1 MAACCCFLLFSK
13 RLDAHEAE
21 LEDTLGEAR
30 YLDPA
35 GEHVADATSSSLSG
49 VVAQKR
55 PARSQ
60 IAGRCTLGHAA
71 LVSPVSSTAA
81 QARRR
86 REIRMGKRPLLTD
99 GESSSGF
106 PTPVFA
112 DVPLPS
118 TAPSPVVPSRVLLPE
133 SSARFPMP
141 LFGDMPLPSTA
152 PSPVVSPRLLLP
164 VDYVLQTV
172 LLLDL
177 QYCLGPACSLVTSY
191 PTPSVSPLPFVEGKE
206 DLLNRRKRRVIHN
219 LQLRRVRVPLSG
231 PPFSDKCIAML
242 KALSSERSY
251 YGVPA
256 YTCEKC
262 GVLFW
267 HYNSLFAFTSMGAD
281 VDRTINSGGAPYIF
295 KMGGCAYH
303 RIGSLLPR
311 GTDPPKFAQLY
322 MVDSAD
328 EVQRRLDLF
337 GREDIVGEGGC
348 TELADPL
355 IVRELTEM
363 LDQHNHLVHQFRFA
377 RRRLQSSD
385 CPNVVIRFVGDEGGS
400 HGTRFSGPTACEV
413 AALIVGDLT
422 PEINRFDVVAETHSH
437 ELRQVSSLNPSL
449 MALQYPLLFPYGDKG
464 FHLGIKYVINR
475 SCSAGHSAPRHV
487 SVPSSSIVLDESTS
501 SSRDEVSMLEYYS
514 YYFHYRRNEP
524 NPYTCCGRLSQQII
538 VNAYSCVEASR
549 LAYHFW
555 NQEALRSET
564 YQGITDAVGE
574 GSSTGKNLGV
584 QYILHSS
591 FTGGP
596 RYMVQNYHD
605 GMAITRVH
613 GAPDLFVTFTC
624 NPKWQEISDA
634 LAMEPHQC
642 ASDRPDIVTRVFR
655 MKYNEF
661 LAAVK
666 SGELFGPIKA
676 YLYVVEFQK
685 RGLPHTHTLI
695 WLKRNTKEPSSSLI
709 DSFVSAELPDPE
721 KDPLGYVLVD
731 EFMVHGPCDDK
742 GFPVY
747 HRRDDGR
754 FVLRN
759 KGTVELTN
767 KSLFHKT
774 MLTEWFVA
782 NENHPEARDLTYLD
796 FPTGWVWNASQKV
809 WTKRRQKR
817 KIATRIG
824 RIYHV
829 HPSTGE
835 LFFLRMLLLVATG
848 ATCFEDL
855 RRYNGILH
863 SSFKAACQARGLV
876 GDDNEWFNLFE
887 EAIVW
892 ATPFQLRHLFMTVLL
907 YCEVINGDIL
917 FDRYWRSM
925 GEDISYRIST
935 SLPGYVVPDV
945 YIQDEVLKE
954 LSAMFARN
962 GSSLASFNISS
973 RSIPADGGPYNRL
986 IAEETYYDLQELSVQ
1001 GEAMRQN
1008 LNADQSLIFSQI
1020 MYSIDTDTPKVYF
1033 VSGHGGTGKTF
1044 LWNCIVTVLRSERRI
1059 VLAVASSG
1067 VASLLLPNGRTA
1079 HSRFRIPLNAN
1090 DKSQCNI
1097 SRGSTMA
1104 ALLEETSLILWDEA
1118 PMTSRY
1124 CFEALDRTLRD
1135 VLSVNDTEKSA
1146 LPFGRKTVIF
1156 GGDFRQ
1162 VLPVIEGGSRNEII
1176 DASLIASPLWRHV
1189 TVLRLK
1195 ENMRLK
1201 RPDISP
1207 SECEQLSLFAQWILD
1222 VGNGD
1227 VPGSTRDGEDSGS
1240 WTTIPE
1246 DLLLR
1251 PPSSNVDTAIQSV
1264 YESFFF
1270 NYSSADY
1277 LAQRSILCPT
1287 NTVVD
1292 EINDS
1297 IFERVP
1303 GCARR
1308 YLSSDSISKSTDHAF
1323 DAELLYPPEFL
1334 HSVTIN
1340 NFPHHELNLKVGVP
1354 VMLLRNIN
1362 QSLGLCNGFL
1372 LHSGW
1377 CNYCISATLDPS
1389 TGATVL
1395 IYVFV
1400 SGSRFSATL
1409 WLVQLLYFSYTK
1421 FFYWCFCPY
1430 TCLHAFCYLLL

>member
-1 MAACCCFLLFSK
+1 M
-13 RLDAHEAE
+13 
-21 LEDTLGEAR
+21 EAR
-30 YLDPA
+30 PLA
-35 GEHVADATSSSLSG
+35 IGGAVVGLLAIGG
-49 VVAQKR
+49 VLPLPRRA
-55 PARSQ
+55 
-60 IAGRCTLGHAA
+60 AA
-71 LVSPVSSTAA
+71 LPPVCGAVLLSCRGAAVSKGGASAAPPVR
-81 QARRR
+81 ARRR
-86 REIRMGKRPLLTD
+86 REIRMGKRPLLMD

-106 PTPVFA
+106 PTSVFG

-118 TAPSPVVPSRVLLPE
+118 TA
-133 SSARFPMP
+133 SS
-141 LFGDMPLPSTA
+141 LPSTA
-152 PSPVVSPRLLLP
+152 SSPFASSRLSLPELSARSPVSLFGHPPLPSNAPSRVVPSRLLLP
-164 VDYVLQTV
+164 VDYVVETV
-172 LLLDL
+172 LLPDL

-191 PTPSVSPLPFVEGKE
+191 PTPSVPL
-206 DLLNRRKRRVIHN
+206 N
-219 LQLRRVRVPLSG
+219 G

-262 GVLFW
+262 GALFW

-311 GTDPPKFAQLY
+311 GTDAPKFAQLY

-328 EVQRRLDLF
+328 EVQCRLDLF

-348 TELADPL
+348 FESADPL

-363 LDQHNHLVHQFRFA
+363 LDHHNHLVQHFRFA

-385 CPNVVIRFVGDEGGS
+385 CPNVVIRFFGDEGGS

-422 PEINRFDVVAETHSH
+422 PAINRFDVVAETHSH

-449 MALQYPLLFPYGDKG
+449 MALQYPLLFPYD
-464 FHLGIKYVINR
+464 
-475 SCSAGHSAPRHV
+475 
-487 SVPSSSIVLDESTS
+487 
-501 SSRDEVSMLEYYS
+501 
-514 YYFHYRRNEP
+514 
-524 NPYTCCGRLSQQII
+524 
-538 VNAYSCVEASR
+538 
-549 LAYHFW
+549 
-555 NQEALRSET
+555 
-564 YQGITDAVGE
+564 
-574 GSSTGKNLGV
+574 
-584 QYILHSS
+584 
-591 FTGGP
+591 
-596 RYMVQNYHD
+596 
-605 GMAITRVH
+605 
-613 GAPDLFVTFTC
+613 
-624 NPKWQEISDA
+624 
-634 LAMEPHQC
+634 
-642 ASDRPDIVTRVFR
+642 
-655 MKYNEF
+655 
-661 LAAVK
+661 
-666 SGELFGPIKA
+666 
-676 YLYVVEFQK
+676 LYVVEFQK

-695 WLKRNTKEPSSSLI
+695 WLKRNTKEPSSALI

-731 EFMVHGPCDDK
+731 EFMPSVERLVVHLPGMNRVIFHENQPLASLVD
-742 GFPVY
+742 
-747 HRRDDGR
+747 R
-754 FVLRN
+754 
-759 KGTVELTN
+759 
-767 KSLFHKT
+767 SLFHKT

-863 SSFKAACQARGLV
+863 NSFKAACQARGLV

-907 YCEVINGDIL
+907 YCEVINGDKL
-917 FDRYWRSM
+917 FDRYWHSM

-945 YIQDEVLKE
+945 HIQDEVLKE

-973 RSIPADGGPYNRL
+973 RPIPADGGPYNRL
-986 IAEETYYDLQELSVQ
+986 IAEETYYDLQQLSVE

-1008 LNADQSLIFSQI
+1008 LNVDQSLIFSQI

-1104 ALLEETSLILWDEA
+1104 ALLQETSLILWDEA

-1135 VLSVNDTEKSA
+1135 VLSANDSAKSA
-1146 LPFGRKTVIF
+1146 LPFGGKTVIF

-1240 WTTIPE
+1240 WITIPE
-1246 DLLLR
+1246 DLLLL
-1251 PPSSNVDTAIQSV
+1251 PPSSNMDTAIQSV

-1297 IFERVP
+1297 VFERVP

-1308 YLSSDSISKSTDHAF
+1308 YLSSDSISKSTDHVF
-1323 DAELLYPPEFL
+1323 DAELLFFAAFW
-1334 HSVTIN
+1334 SVQI
-1340 NFPHHELNLKVGVP
+1340 L
-1354 VMLLRNIN
+1354 
-1362 QSLGLCNGFL
+1362 
-1372 LHSGW
+1372 
-1377 CNYCISATLDPS
+1377 
-1389 TGATVL
+1389 
-1395 IYVFV
+1395 YV
-1400 SGSRFSATL
+1400 
-1409 WLVQLLYFSYTK
+1409 SYIES
-1421 FFYWCFCPY
+1421 FYW
-1430 TCLHAFCYLLL
+1430 

>member
-1 MAACCCFLLFSK
+1 MGPCPLGFLLLTGPSM
-13 RLDAHEAE
+13 
-21 LEDTLGEAR
+21 EAR
-30 YLDPA
+30 PLAIGGAVVGLLAA
-35 GEHVADATSSSLSG
+35 GGVLPLPRRAAALPPVCGAVLLSCRGAAVSKGGAVGRAT
-49 VVAQKR
+49 
-55 PARSQ
+55 
-60 IAGRCTLGHAA
+60 GHAV
-71 LVSPVSSTAA
+71 LLSPVSSTAA

-86 REIRMGKRPLLTD
+86 REIRMGKRPLLMD

-106 PTPVFA
+106 PASVFG

-118 TAPSPVVPSRVLLPE
+118 TASSLPSTASSPFASSRLSLPELSARSPVSLFGHPPLPSNVPSRVV
-133 SSARFPMP
+133 
-141 LFGDMPLPSTA
+141 PS
-152 PSPVVSPRLLLP
+152 RLLLP
-164 VDYVLQTV
+164 VDYVVETV
-172 LLLDL
+172 LLPDL

-191 PTPSVSPLPFVEGKE
+191 PTPSVSPLPCVEGKE
-206 DLLNRRKRRVIHN
+206 ALLNRRKRKVIHN
-219 LQLRRVRVPLSG
+219 LQSRRVRVPLNG

-262 GVLFW
+262 GALFW
-267 HYNSLFAFTSMGAD
+267 YMERSKRSSVGKGQLPLFPGCCLRGKVSLPRFNDWPSPLKELLSYDCGPASTHFHRLIRHYNSLFAFTSMGAD

-311 GTDPPKFAQLY
+311 GTDAPKFAQLY

-348 TELADPL
+348 SESADPL

-363 LDQHNHLVHQFRFA
+363 LDHHNHLVQHFRFA

-385 CPNVVIRFVGDEGGS
+385 CPNVVIRFFGDEGGS

-422 PEINRFDVVAETHSH
+422 PAINRFDVVAETHSH

-449 MALQYPLLFPYGDKG
+449 MALQYPLLFPYD
-464 FHLGIKYVINR
+464 
-475 SCSAGHSAPRHV
+475 
-487 SVPSSSIVLDESTS
+487 
-501 SSRDEVSMLEYYS
+501 
-514 YYFHYRRNEP
+514 
-524 NPYTCCGRLSQQII
+524 
-538 VNAYSCVEASR
+538 
-549 LAYHFW
+549 
-555 NQEALRSET
+555 
-564 YQGITDAVGE
+564 
-574 GSSTGKNLGV
+574 
-584 QYILHSS
+584 
-591 FTGGP
+591 
-596 RYMVQNYHD
+596 
-605 GMAITRVH
+605 
-613 GAPDLFVTFTC
+613 
-624 NPKWQEISDA
+624 
-634 LAMEPHQC
+634 
-642 ASDRPDIVTRVFR
+642 
-655 MKYNEF
+655 
-661 LAAVK
+661 
-666 SGELFGPIKA
+666 
-676 YLYVVEFQK
+676 LYVVEFQK

-695 WLKRNTKEPSSSLI
+695 WLKRNTKEPSSALI

-747 HRRDDGR
+747 RRRDDGR

-759 KGTVELTN
+759 KGTVKLTN
-767 KSLFHKT
+767 KWVVPYNLGLLKRFQAHINVEWCNKTNLLKYLFKYVTKGPDVARVRFQPAAVAASANGSALPLGRNEIEEYISAYEACWRMFSYDIHGRQPSVERLVVHLPGMNRVIFHENQPLAYLVDRSLFHKT

-863 SSFKAACQARGLV
+863 NSFKAACQARGLV

-907 YCEVINGDIL
+907 YCEVINGDKL
-917 FDRYWRSM
+917 FDRYRHSM

-945 YIQDEVLKE
+945 HIQDEVLKE

-973 RSIPADGGPYNRL
+973 RPIPADGGPYNRL
-986 IAEETYYDLQELSVQ
+986 IAEETYYDLQQLSVE

-1008 LNADQSLIFSQI
+1008 LNVDQSLIFSQI

-1067 VASLLLPNGRTA
+1067 VASLCTHLL
-1079 HSRFRIPLNAN
+1079 FIW
-1090 DKSQCNI
+1090 C
-1097 SRGSTMA
+1097 
-1104 ALLEETSLILWDEA
+1104 
-1118 PMTSRY
+1118 
-1124 CFEALDRTLRD
+1124 
-1135 VLSVNDTEKSA
+1135 
-1146 LPFGRKTVIF
+1146 TVIF
-1156 GGDFRQ
+1156 
-1162 VLPVIEGGSRNEII
+1162 
-1176 DASLIASPLWRHV
+1176 
-1189 TVLRLK
+1189 RLTFIC
-1195 ENMRLK
+1195 L
-1201 RPDISP
+1201 
-1207 SECEQLSLFAQWILD
+1207 AD
-1222 VGNGD
+1222 V
-1227 VPGSTRDGEDSGS
+1227 
-1240 WTTIPE
+1240 
-1246 DLLLR
+1246 
-1251 PPSSNVDTAIQSV
+1251 
-1264 YESFFF
+1264 
-1270 NYSSADY
+1270 
-1277 LAQRSILCPT
+1277 
-1287 NTVVD
+1287 
-1292 EINDS
+1292 
-1297 IFERVP
+1297 
-1303 GCARR
+1303 
-1308 YLSSDSISKSTDHAF
+1308 
-1323 DAELLYPPEFL
+1323 
-1334 HSVTIN
+1334 
-1340 NFPHHELNLKVGVP
+1340 
-1354 VMLLRNIN
+1354 
-1362 QSLGLCNGFL
+1362 
-1372 LHSGW
+1372 
-1377 CNYCISATLDPS
+1377 
-1389 TGATVL
+1389 
-1395 IYVFV
+1395 
-1400 SGSRFSATL
+1400 
-1409 WLVQLLYFSYTK
+1409 
-1421 FFYWCFCPY
+1421 
-1430 TCLHAFCYLLL
+1430 

>member
-385 CPNVVIRFVGDEGGS
+385 CPNVVIR
-400 HGTRFSGPTACEV
+400 
-413 AALIVGDLT
+413 
-422 PEINRFDVVAETHSH
+422 
-437 ELRQVSSLNPSL
+437 
-449 MALQYPLLFPYGDKG
+449 
-464 FHLGIKYVINR
+464 
-475 SCSAGHSAPRHV
+475 
-487 SVPSSSIVLDESTS
+487 
-501 SSRDEVSMLEYYS
+501 
-514 YYFHYRRNEP
+514 
-524 NPYTCCGRLSQQII
+524 
-538 VNAYSCVEASR
+538 
-549 LAYHFW
+549 
-555 NQEALRSET
+555 
-564 YQGITDAVGE
+564 
-574 GSSTGKNLGV
+574 
-584 QYILHSS
+584 
-591 FTGGP
+591 
-596 RYMVQNYHD
+596 
-605 GMAITRVH
+605 
-613 GAPDLFVTFTC
+613 
-624 NPKWQEISDA
+624 
-634 LAMEPHQC
+634 
-642 ASDRPDIVTRVFR
+642 
-655 MKYNEF
+655 
-661 LAAVK
+661 
-666 SGELFGPIKA
+666 
-676 YLYVVEFQK
+676 
-685 RGLPHTHTLI
+685 
-695 WLKRNTKEPSSSLI
+695 
-709 DSFVSAELPDPE
+709 
-721 KDPLGYVLVD
+721 
-731 EFMVHGPCDDK
+731 
-742 GFPVY
+742 
-747 HRRDDGR
+747 
-754 FVLRN
+754 
-759 KGTVELTN
+759 
-767 KSLFHKT
+767 SLFHKT